1 MNPRETTHML
11 SPADSLEVRARL
23 IEALKLDLVGPWA
36 GHALA
41 S

>member
-1 MNPRETTHML
+1 METTDML

-23 IEALKLDLVGPWA
+23 IEALTLDLVAPWA
-36 GHALA
+36 GRAPA